1 MTIGTMTRAAGRR
14 SRRVPPPAGI
24 VATAG
29 SSAACLG
36 AGGRARGGEDSTERA
51 ALIGRGEHL
60 EPGQRR
66 GGPSLAAEASA
77 EAAGPPYPA
86 SGGLLRALA
95 ELGGQAGQ
103 ERALL
108 GRDLIDAEQTAGSGG
123 D

>member
-29 SSAACLG
+29 SSAACIG
-36 AGGRARGGEDSTERA
+36 AGRIARSGRPLSAAANTSSRGNVEAD
-51 ALIGRGEHL
+51 L
-60 EPGQRR
+60 PWPPKPRR
-66 GGPSLAAEASA
+66 RRQVRLT
-77 EAAGPPYPA
+77 PA

-108 GRDLIDAEQTAGSGG
+108 GRDLIDAEQ
-123 D
+123 